1 MKKVLLIDVSTLV
14 VLVAGLWIYVA
25 NIDWNRHK
33 DKISAQLLA
42 LTGKKVVFEGPV
54 EMSILPSPYLTAS
67 DVKVYNESGD
77 YSQKPLAEI

>member
-1 MKKVLLIDVSTLV
+1 MKKVLLIVVSTLV

-42 LTGKKVVFEGPV
+42 LTGKKVVFE
-54 EMSILPSPYLTAS
+54 
-67 DVKVYNESGD
+67 
-77 YSQKPLAEI
+77 